1 MPVLQGLPPIE
12 NPGARAL
19 ILGSM
24 PGGMSLR
31 LGRYY
36 AHPQNRFWAFMEAIV
51 GVDARAPYDVRI
63 DALRASGIA
72 LWDVLS
78 ECEREGSLDSA
89 IRAEVAND
97 FGGFLAAHPRLRL
110 IAFNGSKAEQSFRRH
125 ALPGLGPALPEL
137 RRLPST
143 SPANASQGESAKL
156 EAWRGALLDAGVA
169 VTSA

>member
-12 NPGARAL
+12 NPDARVL

-24 PGGMSLR
+24 PGGMSLE

-36 AHPQNRFWAFMEAIV
+36 AHPQNRFWQFMQSV
-51 GVDARAPYDVRI
+51 LGVDARAPYEARI
-63 DALRASGIA
+63 AAMRGSGVA
-72 LWDVLS
+72 LWDVLA

-97 FGGFLAAHPRLRL
+97 FEGFLSAHPHLKL
-110 IAFNGSKAEQSFRRH
+110 IAFNGAKAEQSFRRS
-125 ALPGLGPALPEL
+125 ALPRLGTNVPEL

-143 SPANASQGESAKL
+143 SPANASQSESAKL
-156 EAWRGALLDAGVA
+156 DAWRDALRDAGIA
-169 VTSA
+169 VT

>member
-1 MPVLQGLPPIE
+1 MPTLQGLPPIE
-12 NPGARAL
+12 NPDACVL

-24 PGGMSLR
+24 PGGVSLR

-36 AHPQNRFWAFMEAIV
+36 AHPRNRFWMFMQALLGI
-51 GVDARAPYDVRI
+51 DASAPYPTRI
-63 DALRASGIA
+63 DALRTAKIA
-72 LWDVLS
+72 LWDVIS

-110 IAFNGSKAEQSFRRH
+110 IAFNGAKAEQSFRRH
-125 ALPGLGPALPEL
+125 ALPALGPELPEL

-143 SPANASQGESAKL
+143 SPANASQGEPGKL
-156 EAWRGALLDAGVA
+156 EAWRAALRDAGVA